1 MDPQTAQA
9 LRQIQT
15 ALAPALRRTLH
26 LRRAQHVQEPAQRRL
41 PHSAGS
47 RTAQVPRDPS
57 RGTPPEGAL
66 PSIHTLLN
74 QSCYGLF
81 LRRAEGTR
89 AVLVG
94 LPH

>member
-9 LRQIQT
+9 LRQRWPPHCAGPCT
-15 ALAPALRRTLH
+15 CAGPSTCRSL
-26 LRRAQHVQEPAQRRL
+26 
-41 PHSAGS
+41 HSAGS

>member
-47 RTAQVPRDPS
+47 RTRADNLLSLLVLLALFRTPYEGSLIKGS
-57 RGTPPEGAL
+57 RGSP
-66 PSIHTLLN
+66 
-74 QSCYGLF
+74 Y
-81 LRRAEGTR
+81 
-89 AVLVG
+89 
-94 LPH
+94 